1 MEHQFIKYPD
11 LVGQTVVITGTNRG
25 IGETLVKAFLSC
37 QCRVVAVYRQDKPCI
52 SLPDIAEDRLIL
64 LQADIG
70 DRATIGAWLKEF
82 ESSGNRVNILVNNA
96 GVLKNT
102 PLLECDENDWN
113 YIMDVN
119 LKHTFFLSQLFAKHM
134 KNNGGG
140 VIINASSFAAKI
152 AAGNC
157 GIYAASKSA
166 LQMLT
171 KCMAAEWAPY
181 GIRVNGFMPGMIPT
195 RMSAPAIDRK
205 RDQLIND
212 ISLHRFGTTEEIA
225 NAVLFLASNAASYIT
240 GIDLEV
246 SGGKFLIQDPESPWL

>member
-1 MEHQFIKYPD
+1 MENQFIKYPD
-11 LVGQTVVITGTNRG
+11 LVDRTVVITGANRG
-25 IGETLVKAFLSC
+25 IGETIVKAFLSN
-37 QCRVVAVYRQDKPCI
+37 QCRVVAVYRQYPPSI

-70 DRATIGAWLKEF
+70 DRAVFASWLAEF
-82 ESSGNRVNILVNNA
+82 ESSGNRADILVNNA

-102 PLLECDENDWN
+102 PLIECDENDWH

-119 LKHTFFLSQLFAKHM
+119 LKHTFFLSQLFARHM
-134 KNNGGG
+134 KKHGGG

-195 RMSAPAIDRK
+195 RMSAPAIARK
-205 RDQLIND
+205 QEQLIND

-225 NAVLFLASNAASYIT
+225 NGVLFLASDAASYIT
-240 GIDLEV
+240 GTDLEI
-246 SGGKFLIQDPESPWL
+246 SGGKFLIQDPESPWF

>member
-1 MEHQFIKYPD
+1 
-11 LVGQTVVITGTNRG
+11 
-25 IGETLVKAFLSC
+25 
-37 QCRVVAVYRQDKPCI
+37 
-52 SLPDIAEDRLIL
+52 
-64 LQADIG
+64 
-70 DRATIGAWLKEF
+70 
-82 ESSGNRVNILVNNA
+82 
-96 GVLKNT
+96 
-102 PLLECDENDWN
+102 
-113 YIMDVN
+113 
-119 LKHTFFLSQLFAKHM
+119 
-134 KNNGGG
+134 
-140 VIINASSFAAKI
+140 
-152 AAGNC
+152 
-157 GIYAASKSA
+157 

-240 GIDLEV
+240 GIDLEI

>member
-1 MEHQFIKYPD
+1 MENQFIKYPD
-11 LVGQTVVITGTNRG
+11 LVDRTVVITGSNRG
-25 IGETLVKAFLSC
+25 IGETIVQAFLSN
-37 QCRVVAVYRQDKPCI
+37 QCRVVAVYRQDTPFI
-52 SLPDIAEDRLIL
+52 SLPDIAGDRLIL

-70 DRATIGAWLKEF
+70 DRAAFTNWLTEF
-82 ESSGNRVNILVNNA
+82 ESSGNRADILVNNA

-102 PLLECDENDWN
+102 PLIECDENDWH
-113 YIMDVN
+113 YIMDIN
-119 LKHTFFLSQLFAKHM
+119 LKHTFFLSQLFARHM
-134 KNNGGG
+134 KKNGGG

-171 KCMAAEWAPY
+171 KCMAAEWAPF

-205 RDQLIND
+205 QEQLIND

-225 NAVLFLASNAASYIT
+225 NGVLFLASNAASYIT
-240 GIDLEV
+240 GTDLEI